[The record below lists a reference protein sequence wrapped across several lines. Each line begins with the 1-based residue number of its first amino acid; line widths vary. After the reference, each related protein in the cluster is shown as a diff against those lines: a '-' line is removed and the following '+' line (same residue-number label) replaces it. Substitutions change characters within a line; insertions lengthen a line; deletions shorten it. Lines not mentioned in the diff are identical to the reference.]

1 MLTRRRLC
9 SLSTDPSIDEK
20 INFAD
25 PTRDQPKAATEI
37 LHPTA
42 TPYSNRKSI
51 NQSPHPT
58 FKPKTH
64 TVRRRVAQVKE
75 RAAQMDRQ
83 QWNSLKDTV
92 RHLYI
97 DQNLNCKQVAA
108 ILREQHDDRV
118 RYISRP
124 ACI

>member
-1 MLTRRRLC
+1 MVGGFGT
-9 SLSTDPSIDEK
+9 EK
-20 INFAD
+20 NYFAD

-42 TPYSNRKSI
+42 TSYSNRKSI
-51 NQSPHPT
+51 NPHPT
-58 FKPKTH
+58 SKPKTH
-64 TVRRRVAQVKE
+64 TVRGRVAQVKE
-75 RAAQMDRQ
+75 RAAQMDRE

-124 ACI
+124 DCM